1 MGQRM
6 LTGIQLGK
14 QSVLGT
20 PVAATSIQGGVTAAP
35 HRLAVNNIRPEE
47 FRGDM
52 YRFHS
57 STVVGRRGELRQQGY
72 VCFDDICYLL
82 GMAIKAGVTG
92 VSDAG
97 SPPAYTRTYT
107 PAGTA
112 VDTPELY
119 TYEVGDDTAFYR
131 YDSVFATSLQI
142 SAGVDGLTEYSAD
155 LVGRD
160 RAVQAK
166 TAALTQRDVEYAAAN
181 LWTWKIDDTGG
192 TLGATAY
199 GGCLLN
205 FQWSIGAFQ
214 TFKCMDG
221 TQVFTGISEQG
232 LSAALA
238 MTVMVDSSFSSLVTK
253 YLNQSRLLVRL
264 ENLGSLIHGSSNTY
278 KRLRLDGGYVLR
290 NIAEIGGSDE
300 AGKQTVSLEFE
311 SEYDIDEGLYYE
323 VECVNSLAA
332 LP

>member
-1 MGQRM
+1 
-6 LTGIQLGK
+6 
-14 QSVLGT
+14 
-20 PVAATSIQGGVTAAP
+20 
-35 HRLAVNNIRPEE
+35 
-47 FRGDM
+47 
-52 YRFHS
+52 
-57 STVVGRRGELRQQGY
+57 
-72 VCFDDICYLL
+72 
-82 GMAIKAGVTG
+82 
-92 VSDAG
+92 
-97 SPPAYTRTYT
+97 
-107 PAGTA
+107 
-112 VDTPELY
+112 
-119 TYEVGDDTAFYR
+119 
-131 YDSVFATSLQI
+131 
-142 SAGVDGLTEYSAD
+142 
-155 LVGRD
+155 
-160 RAVQAK
+160 
-166 TAALTQRDVEYAAAN
+166 
-181 LWTWKIDDTGG
+181 
-192 TLGATAY
+192 
-199 GGCLLN
+199 LN

-323 VECVNSLAA
+323 VECAA
-332 LP
+332 GGGGHDGSDDEQAPHPRAGRRAGRRPAHHHRDARRQDPQAHRGGRPQRGWLPGLDHPPLVEPARQLGPAVDPRGSDGGRRLQGADRGLEPRGRG